1 MMIDWMKGMKKMKP
15 YEEIRRWVSIS
26 EMQNIGRVLGEERT
40 NVLFEMRYIGGVQ
53 LKLLSGEIKGAVRY
67 KNLEFRKLEIGIWNW
82 VKVVNGDGNTI
93 SLGESIRQREKVF
106 QRNILMH
113 SNNFH
118 WAQEE

>member
-53 LKLLSGEIKGAVRY
+53 LKLSK
-67 KNLEFRKLEIGIWNW
+67 W
-82 VKVVNGDGNTI
+82 
-93 SLGESIRQREKVF
+93 
-106 QRNILMH
+106 RNKRG
-113 SNNFH
+113 S
-118 WAQEE
+118 